1 MHINVTWLNYM
12 EMHVSRFTQLMMLSS
27 QIELA
32 GAVAK
37 KNTNTQGKDCPI
49 FNNKWN
55 RCWVTFLTPVQIG
68 WIFKEIL
75 SLKKYWNFLQR
86 TTSIKKVMWVK
97 VPFDDSLLS
106 FSGKCNQTKDIGNEV
121 AAGSKIMSVSQPS
134 IFKI

>member
-49 FNNKWN
+49 FNNKCYDLKQVLGNFFNPCSNWLN
-55 RCWVTFLTPVQIG
+55 FQGNLVLEKVLEFSS
-68 WIFKEIL
+68 KEYFNKE
-75 SLKKYWNFLQR
+75 SHV
-86 TTSIKKVMWVK
+86 SES
-97 VPFDDSLLS
+97 PF
-106 FSGKCNQTKDIGNEV
+106 
-121 AAGSKIMSVSQPS
+121 
-134 IFKI
+134 

>member
-1 MHINVTWLNYM
+1 M

-55 RCWVTFLTPVQIG
+55 RCWVTFLTPACSNWLNFQGNLVLEKVLE
-68 WIFKEIL
+68 FSSKDYFNKE
-75 SLKKYWNFLQR
+75 SHV
-86 TTSIKKVMWVK
+86 SES
-97 VPFDDSLLS
+97 PF
-106 FSGKCNQTKDIGNEV
+106 
-121 AAGSKIMSVSQPS
+121 
-134 IFKI
+134 